1 MVRRK
6 IIAALFAAL
15 LSATVLPGVTKAENG
30 PQGCSKSVCIYTAY
44 TGKGYQAWAE
54 FSINV
59 TRGHHHIW
67 GPGLNVNTPD
77 GPWRGGQDS
86 RRYSARGSG
95 KVCAEGWSYSGGAW
109 HSIGLPCV
117 SIE

>member
-6 IIAALFAAL
+6 TIAALFAAL
-15 LSATVLPGVTKAENG
+15 LSATVLPGVTEAEKG
-30 PQGCSKSVCIYTAY
+30 PQGCSRYVCIYTAY
-44 TGKGYQAWAE
+44 TGTGYQAWAE
-54 FSINV
+54 FSTNV